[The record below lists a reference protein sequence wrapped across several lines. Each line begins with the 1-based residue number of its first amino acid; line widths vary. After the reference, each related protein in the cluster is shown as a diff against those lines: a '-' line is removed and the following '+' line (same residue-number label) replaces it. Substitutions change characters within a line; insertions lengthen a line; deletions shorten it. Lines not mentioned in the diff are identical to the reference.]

1 MKIFDNL
8 MKKIPSVE
16 VEQAELR
23 SINFISSKIRDTNMK
38 QF

>member
-8 MKKIPSVE
+8 MKKIPRVE
-16 VEQAELR
+16 VEQAD
-23 SINFISSKIRDTNMK
+23 KIRDTNMK